1 MHGSIRDRLEDL
13 LTTEPSGVGNQETT
27 EHLLSC
33 PTCSSA
39 LESMRAQSMML
50 RSLRAPENAEPAPGF
65 YARVLQ
71 QIEERTG
78 NSIWSVFVYSPF
90 GKRLLY
96 GSLTLALMLGTYVI
110 TQESRDGHLGG
121 ERIVAQEFHYDA
133 PVVGDQAQQRDAV
146 LVNFA
151 AHSGLTSQEGS
162 IQ

>member
-1 MHGSIRDRLEDL
+1 
-13 LTTEPSGVGNQETT
+13 
-27 EHLLSC
+27 
-33 PTCSSA
+33 
-39 LESMRAQSMML
+39 MML